1 MSQTQVERLFIKDRT
16 SLVGD
21 TFRLTTD
28 LSTSD
33 ATLTSNLERA
43 DDALA
48 GHLGT
53 AVSQSSGIFTFPS
66 TGLYYITFTVVAQRT
81 GAARYIG
88 AHIYVTSDD
97 FSSEDDLVYGYSSV
111 DDQSAVVWSSHTVS
125 CIFDVTNTSTHKCK
139 FYVTASST
147 VNITGDSNRNKTH
160 MQFIKLGDT

>member
-33 ATLTSNLERA
+33 ADITANLERV
-43 DDALA
+43 DDTLA

-66 TGLYYITFTVVAQRT
+66 TGLYYITFTLVAKRT

-88 AHIYVTSDD
+88 GHIYVTSDD
-97 FSSEDDLVYGYSSV
+97 FTSQDDLSYGYNSI
-111 DDQSAVVWSSHTVS
+111 DNQSAVVWSSHTVS

-139 FYVTASST
+139 FYVSAAAT
-147 VNITGDSNRNKTH
+147 VNVAGDSNRSLTH

>member
-33 ATLTSNLERA
+33 ADITANLERV

-48 GHLGT
+48 GHLGS
-53 AVSQSSGIFTFPS
+53 AMSQSSGIFTFPS
-66 TGLYYITFTVVAQRT
+66 TGLYYITFTCVAKET
-81 GAARYIG
+81 GNSRYIG

-97 FSSEDDLVYGYSSV
+97 FSSSDDLTYGYNSI
-111 DDQSAVVWSSHTVS
+111 DNQSAVVWSSHTVS

-139 FYVTASST
+139 FYVSAAATIDIA
-147 VNITGDSNRNKTH
+147 GDSNRSLTH